1 MDVLLYFDEGV
12 GKISAASAYHALK
25 SSLHASYTVKRV
37 DHQYLRWVNWERHTA
52 ALVIPGGRDIPY
64 HRLLSGH
71 SNTKIK
77 AFVEQGGSYLGIC
90 AGAYYGCSAIEFEP
104 SSPMEV
110 IATREL
116 GFFPGIAKGPAL
128 GYGQFDYH
136 SEKGALA
143 AQIRWQQS
151 LLTSVYYN
159 GGCLFSNPE
168 EHSSVSVLARYT
180 DLEKDSAAIV
190 QCAVGLGA
198 ALLCGVHPE
207 ICARTL
213 RKHSKIDKHITPLL
227 EQFQAAEQSRQELWN
242 ALLTHINL
250 KLTEASF

>member
-12 GKISAASAYHALK
+12 GRISAASAYHALT

-37 DHQYLRWVNWERHTA
+37 DHQYLRWINWERQTA
-52 ALVIPGGRDIPY
+52 ALVIPGGQDAPY
-64 HRLLSGH
+64 HRLLSGR
-71 SNTKIK
+71 SNAKIK

-104 SSPMEV
+104 SSPIEV

-128 GYGQFDYH
+128 GYDQFDYH
-136 SEKGALA
+136 SERGAQA

-151 LLTSVYYN
+151 LLTRVYYN

-168 EHSSVSVLARYT
+168 AYSSVRVLARYT
-180 DLEKDSAAIV
+180 DLEKDSASIV
-190 QCAVGLGA
+190 QCAVGQGTA
-198 ALLCGVHPE
+198 VLCGVHPE
-207 ICARTL
+207 ICANTL
-213 RKHSKIDKHITPLL
+213 HKLAKIDKHIIPLL
-227 EQFQAAEQSRQELWN
+227 EHFQDSEQSRQDLWN
-242 ALLTHINL
+242 ALLTRINL
-250 KLTEASF
+250 KLCN